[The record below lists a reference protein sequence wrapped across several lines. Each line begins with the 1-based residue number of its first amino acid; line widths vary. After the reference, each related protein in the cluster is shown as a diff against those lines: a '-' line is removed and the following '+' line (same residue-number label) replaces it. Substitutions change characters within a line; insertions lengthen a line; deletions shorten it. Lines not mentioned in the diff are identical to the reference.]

1 MVSEK
6 SITCTACGQTKALA
20 SFRVWIDREQAL
32 REGYTGERRVLVER
46 SRCSDCRPRAKAPS
60 EMSNKQLKRK
70 AAAGVIPEI
79 TVRNMLKKREGAA
92 RAKMSAAAGARWE
105 KILRGPWLPV
115 LKELSAEVKR
125 AQDQI
130 RHAKKRTPATP
141 ELVSFLT
148 LYKDVL
154 IVKKAEATLAS
165 RKADKLNRAPSSWH
179 ELFDSM
185 ERGKVWTAWDG
196 VPIEQRVNGRIPAL
210 LADAR

>member
-1 MVSEK
+1 MVNEK

-20 SFRVWIDREQAL
+20 AFRVWIDREQAL

-79 TVRNMLKKREGAA
+79 TVRNMLKKREGEA

-115 LKELSAEVKR
+115 LKDLSAEIKR
-125 AQDQI
+125 AQDQL
-130 RHAKKRTPATP
+130 RHANKRTPATP

-154 IVKKAEATLAS
+154 IVKKAEAALAS
-165 RKADKLNRAPSSWH
+165 RKADKQNRAPSSWH
-179 ELFDSM
+179 ELFDPI
-185 ERGKVWTAWDG
+185 ERGRVWTAWDN

-210 LADAR
+210 LADVR